1 MSDPAEDL
9 LSELGLDDSP
19 LPITKEPL
27 YIRDLTAEDIQS
39 LAKRASYGSQ
49 PGQLIQKLRA
59 PHHTLARLVA
69 EGKSHP
75 ECSAITGYGVEYVS
89 MLERDPAFREL
100 VAYYKEQ
107 VGAAYINVHERL
119 AVLGATA
126 MEILQERL
134 TDDKQVE
141 KMSVGALREIMNDA
155 LDRSVAPSKVN
166 QGAFAAGSQQ
176 DLPRAININFVSAVP
191 ALPTGATSS
200 PPAGEHS
207 RHDTLVAGKGGDPRY
222 EPALIELTA
231 ERSK

>member
-1 MSDPAEDL
+1 MTNPAEDL
-9 LSELGLDDSP
+9 LSELGLDDTP
-19 LPITKEPL
+19 PPVTKEPL
-27 YIRDLTAEDIQS
+27 YIRDLTAGDIAS
-39 LAKRASYGSQ
+39 LSKRAAYGSQ
-49 PGQLIQKLRA
+49 PGTLIQKLRA

-107 VGAAYINVHERL
+107 VSAAYINVHERL
-119 AVLGATA
+119 AVLGTTA

-134 TDDKQVE
+134 TDDAQVA

-166 QGAFAAGSQQ
+166 QGGFEQGNGQE
-176 DLPRAININFVSAVP
+176 LPRAININFVSAAPGLP
-191 ALPTGATSS
+191 APLPTGQVS
-200 PPAGEHS
+200 PQAGQ
-207 RHDTLVAGKGGDPRY
+207 GGDHRQL
-222 EPALIELTA
+222 PAMIDLTP
-231 ERSK
+231 EKSNG

>member
-1 MSDPAEDL
+1 MTNAAEDL
-9 LSELGLDDSP
+9 LSELGLDDTP
-19 LPITKEPL
+19 PPVTKEPM
-27 YIRDLTAEDIQS
+27 YIRDLTADDIKS
-39 LAKRASYGSQ
+39 LATRAAYGSQ

-75 ECSAITGYGVEYVS
+75 ECSVITGYGVEYVS
-89 MLERDPAFREL
+89 MLERDPAFKEL

-107 VGAAYINVHERL
+107 IGAAYINVHERL

-166 QGAFAAGSQQ
+166 QGALGAGGQQ
-176 DLPRAININFVSAVP
+176 DLPRAININFVSASP
-191 ALPTGATSS
+191 LLPTGATSS
-200 PPAGEHS
+200 PQAGQGGKVPAV
-207 RHDTLVAGKGGDPRY
+207 L
-222 EPALIELTA
+222 ELTV
-231 ERSK
+231 EKPNG

>member
-1 MSDPAEDL
+1 MTDAAEDL
-9 LSELGLDDSP
+9 LSELGLDDTP
-19 LPITKEPL
+19 PPVTKEPL

-39 LAKRASYGSQ
+39 LATRAAYGSQ
-49 PGQLIQKLRA
+49 PGTLIQKLRA

-75 ECSAITGYGVEYVS
+75 ECSVITGYTVEYVV

-107 VGAAYINVHERL
+107 VSAAYINVHERL

-134 TDDKQVE
+134 TDDAQVA
-141 KMSVGALREIMNDA
+141 KLSVGALREIMNDA

-166 QGAFAAGSQQ
+166 QGSFGAGNGQE
-176 DLPRAININFVSAVP
+176 LPRAININFVSAAPV
-191 ALPTGATSS
+191 LPTGATSS
-200 PPAGEHS
+200 PQAGERSNFPSHS
-207 RHDTLVAGKGGDPRY
+207 PPVL
-222 EPALIELTA
+222 LELTA
-231 ERSK
+231 EKPK

>member
-1 MSDPAEDL
+1 MTNPAEDL

-19 LPITKEPL
+19 SGPPVTKEPL

-39 LAKRASYGSQ
+39 LSKRAAYGSQ
-49 PGQLIQKLRA
+49 PGTLIQKLRA
-59 PHHTLARLVA
+59 PHHTLARLLA

-89 MLERDPAFREL
+89 MLERDPAFKEL

-134 TDDKQVE
+134 TDDAQVA

-166 QGAFAAGSQQ
+166 QGGLGAGNGQ
-176 DLPRAININFVSAVP
+176 DLPRAININFVSAAPGLP
-191 ALPTGATSS
+191 APLPTGQVL
-200 PPAGEHS
+200 PQAGEPS
-207 RHDTLVAGKGGDPRY
+207 SKRLAPTMID
-222 EPALIELTA
+222 LTP
-231 ERSK
+231 EKQS